1 MKKVI
6 ISILVLIASI
16 PAFAQVILPVDQI
29 ILRDKIKFKNYWVNG
44 ITNDTLFDDP
54 NTIPTASA
62 VRQFVEGRS
71 GGSGALQN
79 LHEVLSQGNNSN
91 LGVTLRNSN
100 MNVVDSFGTSAFRAY
115 MNSLQFD
122 KGSGNGTYIKWDNI
136 TGSRELQLPNLSGTI
151 PLSVNG
157 NSANTSGA
165 ITIPTFYTESYGSL
179 TDNTTVD
186 GGGLDLSFEN
196 MGLLKLAAATIRV
209 NSDDSAYITA
219 PNLLINGATFDNQN
233 NTLRIGTPDDY
244 GYINGGTFS
253 TLIGW
258 RTGEGNAGDYV
269 DAFGTIAGYSNP
281 YNHVGLYGFD
291 AAANK
296 DSQMVFSPH
305 YKRIRAEGLGGSTGW
320 VMTKNAAGDLV
331 LAPPTGGS
339 GLDSSEAAEY
349 FAQLDHSHNLDDL
362 NDVNTT
368 GKQNGSYIAWNTT
381 TSKWEAKQ
389 RDSIKVGHGLKVEN
403 ISDTPKL
410 VFNLPPN
417 SILGNENDTDSGY
430 NFINFRDWID
440 TTYTGSITWTGTTA
454 PSGTP
459 NHRISATRTGKRVE
473 VSIWLSYSTP
483 GSAVSAVSMEY
494 PSWLP
499 QPKIPSGYGG
509 ANAWLYTSSGFLST
523 STTSLTTGR
532 FFIKRNASN
541 DGFEFRIEASSG
553 NNSYATGTISF
564 IAND

>member
-1 MKKVI
+1 M
-6 ISILVLIASI
+6 
-16 PAFAQVILPVDQI
+16 
-29 ILRDKIKFKNYWVNG
+29 
-44 ITNDTLFDDP
+44 
-54 NTIPTASA
+54 
-62 VRQFVEGRS
+62 
-71 GGSGALQN
+71 
-79 LHEVLSQGNNSN
+79 
-91 LGVTLRNSN
+91 
-100 MNVVDSFGTSAFRAY
+100 
-115 MNSLQFD
+115 
-122 KGSGNGTYIKWDNI
+122 
-136 TGSRELQLPNLSGTI
+136 
-151 PLSVNG
+151 SVNG
-157 NSANTSGA
+157 AFANTSGA
-165 ITIPTFYTESYGSL
+165 ASIPTFYTESYGSL

-209 NSDDSAYITA
+209 NSEDSAYITA

-244 GYINGGTFS
+244 GYVNGGTFS

-291 AAANK
+291 ATANK

-305 YKRIRAEGLGGSTGW
+305 YKRIRAVGLGGSTGW
-320 VMTKNAAGDLV
+320 VLTKNAAGDLV
-331 LAPPTGGS
+331 LEPPTGGS
-339 GLDSSEAAEY
+339 GLDSSEAAEL
-349 FAQLDHSHNLDDL
+349 FSQIDHSHNLDDL
-362 NDVNTT
+362 IDVNTT
-368 GKQNGSYIAWNTT
+368 GKQNGSYIAWNST
-381 TSKWEAKQ
+381 TSNWEAKQ

-410 VFNLPPN
+410 VLNLPPN

-430 NFINFRDWID
+430 NFIKFQDWID

-473 VSIWLSYSTP
+473 VTIWLSYSTP

-532 FFIKRNASN
+532 FFIKRNSSN